1 MEQGVLL
8 EHRPPAACWAGCSRA
23 TVPGSITVPDP
34 PISPRPGSLLTRF
47 VSPFR
52 PHRTPPWQ
60 LGWRSLALDEPS
72 DEQWLV
78 SPDTTV
84 GASGA

>member
-8 EHRPPAACWAGCSRA
+8 EHLCPAVEARPPAAWWADCSRA

-34 PISPRPGSLLTRF
+34 PISPRPGSLLTRL

-52 PHRTPPWQ
+52 PHRTPPC
-60 LGWRSLALDEPS
+60 A
-72 DEQWLV
+72 
-78 SPDTTV
+78 T
-84 GASGA
+84 